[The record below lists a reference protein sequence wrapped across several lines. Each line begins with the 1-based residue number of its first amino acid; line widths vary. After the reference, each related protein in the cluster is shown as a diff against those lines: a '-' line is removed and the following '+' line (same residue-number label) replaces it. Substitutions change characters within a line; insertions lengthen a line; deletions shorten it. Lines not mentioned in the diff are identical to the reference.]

1 MITMKNA
8 LFFLSFTFLFITSCS
23 NEFDQN
29 KVLKANFGAENSSDE
44 IAVKAAAMDYI
55 ECFYEADT
63 TKAYRSVSPLLQKRG
78 YGYSEKKQ
86 KYSNQ
91 YEMNFDQLISLA
103 KRWNAD
109 GSKVNE
115 KSPKKV
121 EIFEV
126 LDKTASVKVSA
137 EWGTD
142 YIHLSKLD
150 GKWFVMNV
158 LWQSYPPKSN

>member
-8 LFFLSFTFLFITSCS
+8 FLFFGFTLFFFVSCS
-23 NEFDQN
+23 PDFDQD
-29 KVLKANFGAENSSDE
+29 KVLLANFGVKESPDE
-44 IAVKAAAMDYI
+44 TAVKAAAMDYI

-78 YGYSEKKQ
+78 YGYNEKNQ

-103 KRWNAD
+103 KKWNAD
-109 GSKVNE
+109 GSQVNDQT
-115 KSPKKV
+115 PKKV
-121 EIFEV
+121 EIFEI
-126 LDKTASVKVSA
+126 LDKTASVKVYA

-142 YIHLSKLD
+142 YLHLSKLD
-150 GKWFVMNV
+150 GKWYVMNV
-158 LWQSYPPKSN
+158 LWQSYPPKNN